1 MASTPLAHLS
11 HFDALFLLAPLP
23 RAERRQLAHALVCD
37 ACRAVLREVL
47 AAQMPAA
54 SPETPASRRSRPL
67 DYSAMWTAL
76 EKKLA
81 AEVPEIFRERE
92 AAQRELEKL
101 LRLRRDQRAAVAR
114 PSASLAILLLDK
126 SAEVTAADPREGEHL
141 ARLVITM
148 VGKLDAAHVP
158 VTLLAELT
166 SQAWAL
172 VGNARRH
179 RRDLTGAD
187 WAFQQAQARLDLTT
201 DLAVNA
207 TFCRLLAELRRE
219 QGRTEEALALGERAR
234 VLFTQVH
241 KLADSTSGPGI
252 PPGPGSQET

>member
-1 MASTPLAHLS
+1 MAHLS

-37 ACRAVLREVL
+37 SCRAVLREVL
-47 AAQMPAA
+47 EAQ
-54 SPETPASRRSRPL
+54 TPAPRQEPPSRFSRPI

-76 EKKLA
+76 EAKLA
-81 AEVPEIFRERE
+81 AEVPDIFRERE

-101 LRLRRDQRAAVAR
+101 LRLRRDHRAAVAR
-114 PSASLAILLLDK
+114 PSAALALLLLDR
-126 SAEVTAADPREGEHL
+126 SAEVTASDPREAEHL
-141 ARLVITM
+141 ARLVITL
-148 VGKLDAAHVP
+148 VGKLDVARVP
-158 VTLLAELT
+158 VTLLAELN

-187 WAFQQAQARLDLTT
+187 FAFLRAQARLDLAT

-219 QGRTEEALALGERAR
+219 QGRNEEARALQERAR
-234 VLFTQVH
+234 TLFAQVH
-241 KLADSTSGPGI
+241 KLADSTSGPDI
-252 PPGPGSQET
+252 PPGAGSQET

>member
-1 MASTPLAHLS
+1 MAHLS

-37 ACRAVLREVL
+37 SCRAVLREVL
-47 AAQMPAA
+47 EAQ
-54 SPETPASRRSRPL
+54 TPAPRQEPPSRFSRPI

-76 EKKLA
+76 EAKLA
-81 AEVPEIFRERE
+81 AEVPDIFRERE
-92 AAQRELEKL
+92 AARAELAAL
-101 LRLRRDQRAAVAR
+101 LRLPRDQRTAVAR
-114 PSASLAILLLDK
+114 PSAALALLLLDR
-126 SAEVTAADPREGEHL
+126 SAEVTAADPREAEHL
-141 ARLVITM
+141 ARLVITL
-148 VGKLDAAHVP
+148 VGKLDVARVP
-158 VTLLAELT
+158 VTLLAELN

-187 WAFQQAQARLDLTT
+187 WAFQQAQARLDLAT

-219 QGRTEEALALGERAR
+219 QGRTEEALALQERAR
-234 VLFTQVH
+234 VLFAQVN
-241 KLADSTSGPGI
+241 KLADSPSGPDI
-252 PPGPGSQET
+252 PPGAGSQET